1 MSDPE
6 HGEKDAEREATV
18 RDEAAGAAAGE
29 AGAGAAA
36 TDDAAP
42 VPDDAAATRDD
53 AAPTEELGH
62 AGEVE
67 RTLER
72 PAADATAPR
81 PAPQDAP
88 GLRDVGGTL
97 GGYLRG
103 RVAVLK
109 GLVARHRAAA
119 AALALIAV
127 AAVALL
133 AVALSRALAVPDA
146 ATVQAD
152 ARALLSAPDYSGGT
166 YGSDT
171 TLVLQDVDVR
181 AVSRSQTAPEG
192 TSPAFGAS
200 GYATAQVVA
209 SYTGQSVRADRGA
222 TLGYAQV
229 GGQWSVLSDVLDG
242 GVSWHATGGV
252 DQQKVLR
259 NVHLLLERA
268 DDGAEGVTPLTE
280 LYAGCAAAVE
290 EETFDEDAQTDTL
303 VIACERDEGFSSYA
317 CRLTVVFSF
326 SQVSGQWEVSEASAD
341 DAARERDLTG
351 LVGTW
356 EGTFQTQGTDG
367 AKCLAGRSQ
376 GLRVVISGA
385 GSSGGVAT
393 LTGTLSG
400 VAHFHAHPRQ
410 DSEAS
415 EGDVTFSDEPFTA
428 RLVEGEGPGLRF
440 DATLPEDVGGTV
452 SLTLSFGAE
461 DDPGRAEALVTTS
474 FPHTET
480 ILFIPYETTTSYEDT
495 FSLAKL

>member
-6 HGEKDAEREATV
+6 HGEKDAGREATV
-18 RDEAAGAAAGE
+18 RDEAAGAAGADAGR
-29 AGAGAAA
+29 ALDDAAGAAG
-36 TDDAAP
+36 
-42 VPDDAAATRDD
+42 AAATRDD

-109 GLVARHRAAA
+109 GLLARHRAAA

-166 YGSDT
+166 YGFDT
-171 TLVLQDVDVR
+171 ALVLQDVDVR
-181 AVSRSQTAPEG
+181 GISRSQTAPEG

-209 SYTGQSVRADRGA
+209 SYAGQSVRADRGA

-229 GGQWSVLSDVLDG
+229 GGQWSVLGDVLDG
-242 GVSWHATGGV
+242 GVSWRATGGV

-280 LYAGCAAAVE
+280 LYAGCAAVVE
-290 EETFDEDAQTDTL
+290 DETFDEDAQTDTL
-303 VIACERDEGFSSYA
+303 VIACTRDEGFSTYA
-317 CRLTVVFSF
+317 CASRWSSRL
-326 SQVSGQWEVSEASAD
+326 
-341 DAARERDLTG
+341 AR
-351 LVGTW
+351 
-356 EGTFQTQGTDG
+356 
-367 AKCLAGRSQ
+367 
-376 GLRVVISGA
+376 
-385 GSSGGVAT
+385 
-393 LTGTLSG
+393 
-400 VAHFHAHPRQ
+400 
-410 DSEAS
+410 
-415 EGDVTFSDEPFTA
+415 
-428 RLVEGEGPGLRF
+428 
-440 DATLPEDVGGTV
+440 
-452 SLTLSFGAE
+452 
-461 DDPGRAEALVTTS
+461 
-474 FPHTET
+474 
-480 ILFIPYETTTSYEDT
+480 
-495 FSLAKL
+495 